1 MTLCTG
7 CPLDGRDIDHP
18 ICVPQPSDI
27 LKGCIISRDPT
38 FEFIAPLK
46 GYQKGKGNFQF
57 DAPPVWL
64 YERIQYFMGF
74 KPDSNEMKKLK
85 TFLNLQCYWTHF
97 HKCPTNKNEHK
108 FCFKYSNGE
117 KCVDIWFNHEV
128 LQHNLNQKILILL
141 GRDLQTYFSRNGD
154 HQLLQN
160 NNVIRLPHPSMANCG
175 KGWSWNKNKSS
186 EDKHRIQIEE
196 GIKKL
201 LSLIGN

>member
-1 MTLCTG
+1 MTLCVG

-18 ICVPQPSDI
+18 ICVPQPSDM

-38 FEFIAPLK
+38 FNFIEPLK
-46 GYQKGKGNFQF
+46 GYQKERGNFQF
-57 DAPPVWL
+57 CAPPKWL

-74 KPDSNEMKKLK
+74 EPDSDEMERLK
-85 TFLNLQCYWTHF
+85 TFLDLQCYWTHF
-97 HKCPTNKNEHK
+97 LKCPTNKNEHK
-108 FCFKYSNGE
+108 FRFKYSNGE
-117 KCVDIWFNHEV
+117 KCADIWFNREV
-128 LQHNLNQKILILL
+128 IRYNLNQKIIILL
-141 GRDLQTYFSRNGD
+141 GRDLQRYFQRNSH

-160 NNVIRLPHPSMANCG
+160 EHVIFLPHPSPINCG
-175 KGWSWNKNKSS
+175 AGWSWNKGKSS